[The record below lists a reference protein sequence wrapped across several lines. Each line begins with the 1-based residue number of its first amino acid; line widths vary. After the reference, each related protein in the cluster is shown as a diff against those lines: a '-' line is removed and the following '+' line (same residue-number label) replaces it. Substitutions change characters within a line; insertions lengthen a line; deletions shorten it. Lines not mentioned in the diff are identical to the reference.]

1 MGGAALQIISIMPH
15 FHSVVVPNIRMQ
27 SFALPRLLRKCTS
40 ACSLACHDFL
50 MYFRIFAII
59 QGRIA
64 TLAPEGLWVVKFSEA
79 LELHVDNFD
88 RINTECGEVINA
100 LLSSGH
106 SFPVVLIIT
115 SFHFN
120 AAVWH
125 HSGNCLS
132 AVVHLSPFLSI
143 GI

>member
-1 MGGAALQIISIMPH
+1 MH
-15 FHSVVVPNIRMQ
+15 FKF
-27 SFALPRLLRKCTS
+27 FAV
-40 ACSLACHDFL
+40 
-50 MYFRIFAII
+50 I

-64 TLAPEGLWVVKFSEA
+64 APAPEGLWVVKFSEA
-79 LELHVDNFD
+79 LERRVDNFD

-115 SFHFN
+115 SYHFN

-125 HSGNCLS
+125 RSGNCLS

-143 GI
+143 GM